1 MIYKLSYNK
10 NNQSNAVYIVA
21 SNLIE
26 LFNKIDKFKSSSML
40 YQDNIKDLYLVSDN
54 ELKKTFNQKN
64 Y

>member
-26 LFNKIDKFKSSSML
+26 LFNKIDKFKASSML

>member
-26 LFNKIDKFKSSSML
+26 LFNKIDKFKASSML
-40 YQDNIKDLYLVSDN
+40 YQDNIKDLYIVSDN

>member
-40 YQDNIKDLYLVSDN
+40 YQDNIKDLYIVSDT

>member
-26 LFNKIDKFKSSSML
+26 LFNKIDKFKASSML
-40 YQDNIKDLYLVSDN
+40 YQDNIKDSYIVSDN

>member
-40 YQDNIKDLYLVSDN
+40 YQDNIKDLYVVSDN

>member
-40 YQDNIKDLYLVSDN
+40 YQDNIKDLYVVSDN
-54 ELKKTFNQKN
+54 ELKKIFNQKN

>member
-10 NNQSNAVYIVA
+10 NNQSKSVYIVA

-40 YQDNIKDLYLVSDN
+40 YQDNIKDLYVVPDT

>member
-26 LFNKIDKFKSSSML
+26 LFNKIDKFKSSYML
-40 YQDNIKDLYLVSDN
+40 YQDNIKDLYVVSDN

>member
-10 NNQSNAVYIVA
+10 NNQSNAVYMVA

>member
-1 MIYKLSYNK
+1 MIYELSYNK

-40 YQDNIKDLYLVSDN
+40 YQDNIKDLYVVSDN

>member
-10 NNQSNAVYIVA
+10 NNQSNAVYMVA

-26 LFNKIDKFKSSSML
+26 LFNKIDKFKASSML

>member
-10 NNQSNAVYIVA
+10 NNQSKSVYMVA

>member
-1 MIYKLSYNK
+1 MIYKLSYSK
-10 NNQSNAVYIVA
+10 NNQSKSVYMVA

-26 LFNKIDKFKSSSML
+26 LFNKIDKFKASSML
-40 YQDNIKDLYLVSDN
+40 YQDNIKDLYIVSDN

>member
-21 SNLIE
+21 NNLIE
-26 LFNKIDKFKSSSML
+26 LFNKIDKFKASSML
-40 YQDNIKDLYLVSDN
+40 YQDNIKDLYIVSDN